1 MTPKRHEIGR
11 LRHLGI
17 FTPDRCHEMTLKR
30 HETGPKRHETGLK
43 RHEMARN
50 SATSSPPIPPQANA
64 SLGRGSAFAQE
75 SNSGLRTNIDD

>member
-1 MTPKRHEIGR
+1 MTPKRHKIGR

-50 SATSSPPIPPQANA
+50 SATSSPPYPPQQMPRWGEARHLLKNLTLA
-64 SLGRGSAFAQE
+64 
-75 SNSGLRTNIDD
+75 

>member
-50 SATSSPPIPPQANA
+50 SATSSPPIPPQRKA
-64 SLGRGSAFAQE
+64 SRGEARPFAK
-75 SNSGLRTNIDD
+75 NLTLA